1 MRNNDRLLYEIGE
14 LDDENVPAIVKEK
27 KRVSRVTWAAVG
39 SAAAAAAI
47 AGFVILRGTGTAKIP
62 WEDYQIYSPA
72 DYSKEVIIDELP
84 KIPYQLENIIIYWD
98 EIYEAKRYLRT
109 ASDIENISDKNPW
122 SEDAELTSLPV
133 FKNKTE
139 DTYAG
144 YIKPVRYYTEEQLTQ
159 FMEKTVRALG
169 ITVKESG
176 FDYLD
181 WDTGENEDL
190 PVWLSAE
197 CSGEEYG
204 LDKIHITVYGYGYI
218 SIDFDESEQG
228 FLELPEEYAFTDPY
242 GEEAEKTLSYLAD
255 RFKNLLQFENPVL
268 NTYNSTTTGE
278 GVAYHIYN
286 GSEDITESIVNY
298 NLAHASLWIGN
309 GRLYSIGLSNLLCM
323 SEFIGDYPIISAEKA
338 RERLLGGSYLKRFP
352 DSFLKGGK
360 INEEDVK
367 EMELIYTNAGDDEY
381 FKPYYHFYVELDPPF
396 PEEEKNEQL
405 YGDVYVPAV
414 EAQYIL
420 NDSINPFYLP
430 DFSGNALE
438 AYPAA
443 EIELPDGSSAS
454 KTEAARSYG
463 NEEQP
468 YLEFNFGFLRYA
480 KPIFQSTLDDP
491 DCFDYDSYE
500 FNEPVD
506 AIISEPDYF
515 KVKAGDVLENGM
527 TVESA
532 NYKVTWKD
540 GKQSFVESE
549 VVLNGKM
556 TCEGILLCRQSSVGD
571 VRSDDDLIY
580 DLVFYADPTGDTPIP
595 VFCSMDDGTERLE
608 TVILDETAFVLDGK
622 EISLSRSTDKST
634 AEAEGYSEIIDG
646 SKGIRAKMTFYKLTC
661 SVIGEN
667 GYISAGPPA
676 QYQEMEILE

>member
-14 LDDENVPAIVKEK
+14 LDDVPAIVKEK
-27 KRVSRVTWAAVG
+27 KKVSRVTWAAVG
-39 SAAAAAAI
+39 SAAAAAAV
-47 AGFVILRGTGTAKIP
+47 AGFVILRGTGTAKTP

-72 DYSKEVIIDELP
+72 DYKAEVIIDKLP

-98 EIYEAKRYLRT
+98 EIYEAKAHLRT
-109 ASDIENISDKNPW
+109 ASDIENISYKNPW

-133 FKNKTE
+133 FKNKTK

-144 YIKPVRYYTEEQLTQ
+144 YIGPVRYYTEEQLTE

-169 ITVKESG
+169 VTVKESHFYYMNG
-176 FDYLD
+176 ESE
-181 WDTGENEDL
+181 ENEEL
-190 PVWLSAE
+190 PDFLSAE

-242 GEEAEKTLSYLAD
+242 GEEAEKTLSYLYD

-298 NLAHASLWIGN
+298 NLANASLWIGD
-309 GRLYSIGLSNLLCM
+309 GKLYSIGLSNLLCM

-338 RERLLGGSYLKRFP
+338 WELLLGGSYLKRFP

-360 INEEDVK
+360 IYEEDVK

-396 PEEEKNEQL
+396 PELEDETL

-414 EAQYIL
+414 EAEYIL
-420 NDSINPFYLP
+420 NDSTNPFYLP

-438 AYPAA
+438 GYPA
-443 EIELPDGSSAS
+443 EEVELPDGSSVS

-463 NEEQP
+463 DEEQP

-491 DCFDYDSYE
+491 DCFDYDSHE
-500 FNEPVD
+500 FTEPID
-506 AIISEPDYF
+506 EIISEPDYF
-515 KVKAGDVLENGM
+515 KVKDGDVLENGM

-540 GKQSFVESE
+540 GKQSFVESK

-556 TCEGILLCRQSSVGD
+556 TCEGILLRRRND
-571 VRSDDDLIY
+571 II
-580 DLVFYADPTGDTPIP
+580 FYADPTGDTPIP
-595 VFCSMDDGTERLE
+595 VFCSSGNGTERLE
-608 TVILDETAFVLDGK
+608 TVILDETAFVIDGGA
-622 EISLSRSTDKST
+622 IWLSRGTDEST
-634 AEAEGYSEIIDG
+634 AEEDGYSDIIDG
-646 SKGIRAKMTFYKLTC
+646 SKGIRAKMTFYKLSYSVTEESC
-661 SVIGEN
+661 S
-667 GYISAGPPA
+667 ISAYPSA
-676 QYQEMEILE
+676 LYQEMEILE

>member
-27 KRVSRVTWAAVG
+27 KKVSPVTWAAVG

-47 AGFVILRGTGTAKIP
+47 AGFVIFRNTGTETVP
-62 WEDYQIYSPA
+62 WEEYQIYSPA
-72 DYSKEVIIDELP
+72 DYKAEVIIDKPP
-84 KIPYQLENIIIYWD
+84 KLRYELENIIIYWD
-98 EIYEAKRYLRT
+98 EIYEAKSYLRT

-144 YIKPVRYYTEEQLTQ
+144 YINPVRYYTEEQLTE

-169 ITVKESG
+169 VTVNESG
-176 FDYLD
+176 FDYLN
-181 WDTGENEDL
+181 WDTGELEEL

-204 LDKIHITVYGYGYI
+204 LDKIDITFYGNGHI
-218 SIDFDESEQG
+218 SINFDGSEQG
-228 FLELPEEYAFTDPY
+228 FLELPEEYAFTDQY

-268 NTYNSTTTGE
+268 NTYNSTASCESVTYR
-278 GVAYHIYN
+278 VYN
-286 GSEDITESIVNY
+286 GSEDITENIVNY
-298 NLAHASLWIGN
+298 NLANASLTIGD
-309 GRLYSIGLSNLLCM
+309 GKLYRIELSNLLCM

-338 RERLLGGSYLKRFP
+338 REWLLGGRYLKYFP

-396 PEEEKNEQL
+396 PESEEDEQW

-414 EAQYIL
+414 EAEYIL
-420 NDSINPFYLP
+420 NNSTSLP
-430 DFSGNALE
+430 DFSGNALDG
-438 AYPAA
+438 YPA
-443 EIELPDGSSAS
+443 EEVELPDGSSVS
-454 KTEAARSYG
+454 KTEAVRSYG
-463 NEEQP
+463 DEEQP

-491 DCFDYDSYE
+491 DCFNYDSQE
-500 FNEPVD
+500 FTEPID
-506 AIISEPDYF
+506 PIISEPDYF
-515 KVKAGDVLENGM
+515 KVKDGDVLENGM

-540 GKQSFVESE
+540 GKQCFEESKI
-549 VVLNGKM
+549 VLGGKM
-556 TCEGILLCRQSSVGD
+556 TCEGILLCR
-571 VRSDDDLIY
+571 RNNII
-580 DLVFYADPTGDTPIP
+580 FYADPTGDTPIP
-595 VFCSMDDGTERLE
+595 VFCSSGDGTERLE
-608 TVILDETAFVLDGK
+608 TVILDETAFVIDGAG
-622 EISLSRSTDKST
+622 ISLLRSTDEAT
-634 AEAEGYSEIIDG
+634 AEEDGYSDIIDG
-646 SKGIRAKMTFYKLTC
+646 SKGIRAKMTFYKLTF
-661 SVIGEN
+661 SVTEEN
-667 GYISAGPPA
+667 GYISAHAPVN
-676 QYQEMEILE
+676 YQEMEILE